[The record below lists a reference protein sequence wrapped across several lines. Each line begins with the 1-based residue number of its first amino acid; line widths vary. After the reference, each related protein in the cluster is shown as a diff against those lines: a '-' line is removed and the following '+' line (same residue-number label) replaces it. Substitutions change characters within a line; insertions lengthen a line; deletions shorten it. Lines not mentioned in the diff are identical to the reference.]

1 MLTTIYNT
9 QVTNKE
15 DITRWTD
22 SYFTNTRDC
31 VKADGETLVT
41 YAVFVRTP
49 TMFAPEMAVGWLKE
63 VAKKQGFDIKIE
75 SPYTPGDLVPSAQPQ
90 LFITAPMSKMAECE
104 TIFLQK
110 VGAVG
115 VAALNAYESCK
126 ELPDAP
132 FIAMGA
138 RHCSGTEMQEMMDY
152 AASVGSDAAKARHN
166 AVGFI
171 NGASNATAH
180 FFGKDKGAGTMPH
193 ALVGYYGSTLKAAQA
208 FRREHSEKPFTVL
221 PDYFGQEVSDSIAV
235 AKAFPEEAK
244 SGELSFRIDTNGGR
258 YMEGL
263 DEEKSKAIIREFA
276 PQIDL
281 DSCTE
286 KEADILYG
294 KGVSVANIF
303 HFKNEMANAGFP
315 NVGVVGSSGFG
326 KQKCKIMA
334 DAGAPLSAVGT
345 GSYIPK
351 DFHATYATADIFRYG
366 DDYSVKVGR
375 EYLADQYQSSP
386 KRTL

>member
-1 MLTTIYNT
+1 MLTTLYNNL
-9 QVTNKE
+9 VTTAKE
-15 DITRWTD
+15 ITNWTD
-22 SYFTNTRDC
+22 SYFTNTRNC
-31 VKADGETLVT
+31 VNKDGDVMVT

-49 TMFAPEMAVGWLKE
+49 TMFAPEMAVGWLKK
-63 VAKKQGFDIKIE
+63 VAKQQDFDVTIE
-75 SPYTPGDLVPSAQPQ
+75 SPYQVGDIVPAAQPQ

-126 ELPDAP
+126 ELKNTP

-138 RHCSGTEMQEMMDY
+138 RHCAGTEMQEMMDY
-152 AASVGSDAAKARHN
+152 AASVGSQAAKRDN
-166 AVGFI
+166 AQGFV

-180 FFGKDKGAGTMPH
+180 FFGQEKGAGTMPH
-193 ALVGYYGSTLKAAQA
+193 ALIGYYGSTLKAAKA
-208 FRREHSEKPFTVL
+208 FRREHPEKPFTVL
-221 PDYFGQEVSDSIAV
+221 PDYFGQEITDSIEV
-235 AKAFPEEAK
+235 AKTFPEEATN
-244 SGELSFRIDTNGGR
+244 GTLSFRIDTNGGR

-263 DEEKSKAIIREFA
+263 DEGKSKAILRKFA

-281 DSCTE
+281 ENVTE
-286 KEADILYG
+286 KEANILYG

-303 HFKNEMANAGFP
+303 HFKNEMAKAGFP

-326 KQKCKIMA
+326 KEKCKIMA
-334 DAGAPLSAVGT
+334 EAKAPLSAVGT

-351 DFHATYATADIFRYG
+351 DFHKTYATADIFRYG
-366 DDYSVKVGR
+366 DRNSVKVGR
-375 EYLADQYQSSP
+375 EYLVDQYTQLP
-386 KRTL
+386 KNQL